1 METSNLLGYCTGG
14 ILGIS
19 PFISLQGIVVLLIL
33 LLFRVQFGMAF
44 VSAFIFKFLFTF
56 LAPVMHQLGSF
67 TLEIESFKTLYTWGT
82 NTPLIPFTKFNH
94 SVVMGG
100 LIVGIILAPVN
111 YFLSLYMIRKY
122 RSSVVERVKNSKMAK
137 LSKHQVFTRFMKSMT
152 ESTITKKSI
161 FRKNF
166 IIFFYYLINDHLC
179 VSLFFFLDASLKKDS
194 LSFIDNN

>member
-1 METSNLLGYCTGG
+1 MAFIIRYIISLIQLLHSENGDKQLAWG
-14 ILGIS
+14 IVLGAFWGIS
-19 PFISLQGIVVLLIL
+19 PFISLQGLVVLLIL

-67 TLEIESFKTLYTWGT
+67 TLEIESLKTLYTWGT

-122 RSSVVERVKNSKMAK
+122 RSTVVERVKNSKIAK
-137 LSKHQVFTRFMKSMT
+137 VIKAS
-152 ESTITKKSI
+152 
-161 FRKNF
+161 
-166 IIFFYYLINDHLC
+166 
-179 VSLFFFLDASLKKDS
+179 SLYKVYEKYDR
-194 LSFIDNN
+194 IYNH